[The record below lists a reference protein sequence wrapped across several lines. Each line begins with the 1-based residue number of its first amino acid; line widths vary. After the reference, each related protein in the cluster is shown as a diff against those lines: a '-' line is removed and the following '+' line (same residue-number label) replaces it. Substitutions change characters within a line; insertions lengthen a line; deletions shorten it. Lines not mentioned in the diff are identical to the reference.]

1 MSFFC
6 CTFAGKL
13 IKKDY
18 YEHSHSQR
26 NADRIWIIRSEYA
39 SAEVLYRRWGDSLF
53 GATYSCNV
61 QMKEVVYTRQA
72 LLQFEENVKE
82 LVEQRYFSEEDYAV
96 DYMREIFRYFALNLQ
111 NSVRVKAP
119 TYFDRYKVDGKDLYY
134 VRYRKS
140 YRTTWYA
147 FFEELEKVY
156 SIAYLGNNQ
165 LIGHRLEISL

>member
-1 MSFFC
+1 
-6 CTFAGKL
+6 
-13 IKKDY
+13 
-18 YEHSHSQR
+18 
-26 NADRIWIIRSEYA
+26 
-39 SAEVLYRRWGDSLF
+39 
-53 GATYSCNV
+53 
-61 QMKEVVYTRQA
+61 MKEVVYTRQA

-82 LVEQRYFSEEDYAV
+82 LVEQRYFSEEDYAL

-147 FFEELEKVY
+147 FFEELEKIY
-156 SIAYLGNNQ
+156 SIVYLGNNQ

>member
-1 MSFFC
+1 
-6 CTFAGKL
+6 
-13 IKKDY
+13 
-18 YEHSHSQR
+18 
-26 NADRIWIIRSEYA
+26 
-39 SAEVLYRRWGDSLF
+39 
-53 GATYSCNV
+53 
-61 QMKEVVYTRQA
+61 MKEVVYTRQA
-72 LLQFEENVKE
+72 LLQFEENVKV
-82 LVEQRYFSEEDYAV
+82 LVEQRYFSEEDYAL

-156 SIAYLGNNQ
+156 SIVYLGNNQ

>member
-1 MSFFC
+1 
-6 CTFAGKL
+6 
-13 IKKDY
+13 
-18 YEHSHSQR
+18 
-26 NADRIWIIRSEYA
+26 
-39 SAEVLYRRWGDSLF
+39 
-53 GATYSCNV
+53 
-61 QMKEVVYTRQA
+61 MKEVVYTRQA

>member
-1 MSFFC
+1 
-6 CTFAGKL
+6 
-13 IKKDY
+13 
-18 YEHSHSQR
+18 
-26 NADRIWIIRSEYA
+26 
-39 SAEVLYRRWGDSLF
+39 
-53 GATYSCNV
+53 
-61 QMKEVVYTRQA
+61 MKEVVYTRQA

-96 DYMREIFRYFALNLQ
+96 DYMRDIFRYFALNLQ

-119 TYFDRYKVDGKDLYY
+119 AYFERYKVDGKDLYY

-156 SIAYLGNNQ
+156 SIVYLGNNQ